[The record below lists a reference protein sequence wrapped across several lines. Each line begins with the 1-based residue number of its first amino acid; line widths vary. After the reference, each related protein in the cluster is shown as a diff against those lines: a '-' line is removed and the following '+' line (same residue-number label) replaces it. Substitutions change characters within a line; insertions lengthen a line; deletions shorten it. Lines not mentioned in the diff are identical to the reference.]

1 MSTSTNLMS
10 YRRWQILANNRAFWV
25 LILVLLLVMSLRSA
39 AVEFTVADVLQADE
53 AQPRT
58 AQPGAVQPSA
68 VQPSAVQ
75 PSAPPQRI
83 THSEDAFTR
92 AWHDLQTLSDDA
104 MQGRKTAAAGAELAR
119 GYLRQRFAELRLQGQ
134 PYDLPFDYGVGFSER
149 RGINLV
155 GYRQGCGRPEFYI
168 IVTAHYDH
176 LGGAGRRIM
185 NGADDN
191 ASGVAGLL
199 YLAALTEQ
207 RCPFYSIIFLATD
220 AEEAGL
226 HGAKAFVNAPPVAL
240 TQVVLNI
247 NLDMI
252 GRGERRNTLV
262 VAGTKK
268 RPFLQ
273 GITELRRSDVRLVA
287 AHDSKQL
294 MRGQTN
300 VDWPNAS
307 DHAPFRKAGIP
318 YLYFGVDVH
327 PHYHTPEDDWSRINP
342 KFYQEALLWIA
353 DVFWWV
359 QQIPPEQWRPAQ
371 ASTR

>member
-1 MSTSTNLMS
+1 MSISTNLM
-10 YRRWQILANNRAFWV
+10 YCRRWPILLNNCVFKALV
-25 LILVLLLVMSLRSA
+25 SVLLIMAPSLAS
-39 AVEFTVADVLQADE
+39 AVEVSTANVAQLN
-53 AQPRT
+53 
-58 AQPGAVQPSA
+58 AVQPNA
-68 VQPSAVQ
+68 VQPNAVQ
-75 PSAPPQRI
+75 PDVVQPNAVQPNEVQPPKTRLDQAFASAWQ
-83 THSEDAFTR
+83 
-92 AWHDLQTLSDDA
+92 DLQTLSDDA
-104 MQGRKTAAAGAELAR
+104 MQGRKTATAGAELAR
-119 GYLRQRFAELRLQGQ
+119 VYLRQRFAELQLQGQ
-134 PYDLPFDYGVGFSER
+134 PYDWPFQYGVGFSER

-155 GYRQGCGRPEFYI
+155 GYRQGCGRPDFYI

-226 HGAKAFVNAPPVAL
+226 YGAKAFVKTPPVPAS
-240 TQVVLNI
+240 QWVLNI

-252 GRGERRNTLV
+252 GRGERRNKLV

-268 RPFLQ
+268 LPFLQ
-273 GITELRRSDVRLVA
+273 GITERRRSNVRLVA
-287 AHDSKQL
+287 AHDTKQL
-294 MRGQTN
+294 MRGQH

-307 DHAPFRKAGIP
+307 DNAPFRKAGIP

-327 PHYHTPEDDWSRINP
+327 PHYHTPDDDWSRISP
-342 KFYQEALLWIA
+342 QFYQEALLWIA

-359 QQIPPEQWRPAQ
+359 QQIPAEQWRQGQ
-371 ASTR
+371 ASSR

>member
-1 MSTSTNLMS
+1 M
-10 YRRWQILANNRAFWV
+10 YCRRWPILPNNRAFKV
-25 LILVLLLVMSLRSA
+25 LVCLLLVGGPALASA
-39 AVEFTVADVLQADE
+39 ADSTIANAVLSIA
-53 AQPRT
+53 AQPNV
-58 AQPGAVQPSA
+58 AQPIATQPIVAQPIVAQPNVAQPVEVKEPNIHPDQAFASA
-68 VQPSAVQ
+68 WQ
-75 PSAPPQRI
+75 
-83 THSEDAFTR
+83 
-92 AWHDLQTLSDDA
+92 DLQTLSDDA
-104 MQGRKTAAAGAELAR
+104 MQGRKTATAGAELAR
-119 GYLRQRFAELRLQGQ
+119 VYLRQRFAELQLQGQ
-134 PYDLPFDYGVGFSER
+134 PYDWPFQYGVGFSER

-226 HGAKAFVNAPPVAL
+226 YGAKAFVKTPPVPAS
-240 TQVVLNI
+240 QWVLNI

-252 GRGERRNTLV
+252 GRGERRNKLV

-268 RPFLQ
+268 LPFLQ
-273 GITELRRSDVRLVA
+273 GITERRHSNVRLVA

-294 MRGQTN
+294 MRGQHTI
-300 VDWPNAS
+300 DWPNAS

-327 PHYHTPEDDWSRINP
+327 PHYHTPDDDWSRISP
-342 KFYQEALLWIA
+342 QFYQEALLWIA

-359 QQIPPEQWRPAQ
+359 QQIPAEQWRQGQ
-371 ASTR
+371 ASSR